1 MIRVLLA
8 EDQAMVRGALAA
20 LLELERD
27 IDVVAVAADG
37 EEAWRLVR
45 AHPVDVI
52 VTDIEMPVLGGLELA
67 QRVRDAGLRCK
78 VVIVTTWRSAS
89 SARRTASRPTA
100 WPATRA
106 GCSAAR
112 ERRSTGR
119 GRRAR
124 IV

>member
-1 MIRVLLA
+1 
-8 EDQAMVRGALAA
+8 MVRGALAA

-106 GCSAAR
+106 GC
-112 ERRSTGR
+112 
-119 GRRAR
+119 
-124 IV
+124 